1 MSAARMITGLIGAF
15 GGGTLGR
22 MLGGRTGGMI
32 GSMAGSM
39 LARGG
44 GRGGGGIGSLLGG
57 LMGGKDDKQSAHTA
71 AADIAE
77 DDALVLIRAMC
88 NAAKADG
95 EVDSDE
101 IDAIMSRAGDLDDD
115 DERFLRSELQSPLD
129 LAGFVSSVPQG
140 LEAEVYAAS
149 LLPITVDTPSE
160 VEYLNSLASGLGL
173 THDQVAS
180 IHDELG
186 LS

>member
-39 LARGG
+39 LARKGG
-44 GRGGGGIGSLLGG
+44 GAGGIGSMLGG
-57 LMGGKDDKQSAHTA
+57 LMGGDDDKQAAHAA
-71 AADIAE
+71 AADMAE
-77 DDALVLIRAMC
+77 DEAMVLVRAMC

-95 EVDSDE
+95 EVDQSE
-101 IDAIMSRAGDLDDD
+101 IDAILSRAGDLDAD
-115 DERFLRSELQSPLD
+115 DERMLRSELQSPLD
-129 LAGFVSSVPQG
+129 LASFVSSVPKG
-140 LEAEVYAAS
+140 LEAEVYAVS
-149 LLPITVDTPSE
+149 LLPITVDTPEE
-160 VEYLNSLASGLGL
+160 VDYLKSLASGLGL
-173 THDQVAS
+173 SHDHVAS
-180 IHDELG
+180 IHEELG

>member
-39 LARGG
+39 LSRS
-44 GRGGGGIGSLLGG
+44 GGGGIGSLLGG
-57 LMGGKDDKQSAHTA
+57 LMGGDKDDDTTSRA
-71 AADIAE
+71 AVMS
-77 DDALVLIRAMC
+77 DDEAMVLVRAMC

-95 EVDSDE
+95 TVDSAEVDAILKKAGPLDAEDE
-101 IDAIMSRAGDLDDD
+101 LMLRTELQGDLDL
-115 DERFLRSELQSPLD
+115 EGLISQ
-129 LAGFVSSVPQG
+129 VPSG
-140 LEAEVYAAS
+140 MEAEVYAMS
-149 LLPITVDTPSE
+149 LLPITVDTPQE
-160 VEYLNSLASGLGL
+160 VEYLQTLAQRLGL
-173 THDQVAS
+173 SDDQVRS

-186 LS
+186 LN

>member
-1 MSAARMITGLIGAF
+1 MSAAKMITGLIGAF

-44 GRGGGGIGSLLGG
+44 RGGGGIGSLLGG
-57 LMGGKDDKQSAHTA
+57 LMGGKDKDQAASA

-95 EVDSDE
+95 EVDASE

-129 LAGFVSSVPQG
+129 LAGFVSSVPKG

-160 VEYLNSLASGLGL
+160 VEYLKSLASGLGL
-173 THDQVAS
+173 SHDQVSS

-186 LS
+186 IS

>member
-39 LARGG
+39 LSRKA
-44 GRGGGGIGSLLGG
+44 GRGGGIGSMLGG
-57 LMGGKDDKQSAHTA
+57 LMGGNDDKQTANAA

-77 DDALVLIRAMC
+77 DDAMVLIRAMC

-95 EVDSDE
+95 EVDDDE
-101 IDAIMSRAGDLDDD
+101 VNAILSRAGDLDDD
-115 DERFLRSELQSPLD
+115 DQRFLRSELQSPLD
-129 LAGFVSSVPQG
+129 LDSFLASVPKG

-160 VEYLNSLASGLGL
+160 VQYMQTLASGLGL
-173 THDQVAS
+173 KSDQVAA
-180 IHDELG
+180 IHSELG
-186 LS
+186 LG

>member
-1 MSAARMITGLIGAF
+1 MITGLIGAF

-39 LARGG
+39 LARKGG
-44 GRGGGGIGSLLGG
+44 GGGGIGSMLGG
-57 LMGGKDDKQSAHTA
+57 LMGGNDDKQAASSA

-95 EVDSDE
+95 EVDQSE
-101 IDAIMSRAGDLDDD
+101 VDAILSRAGDLDGD

-129 LAGFVSSVPQG
+129 LNAFLTTVPQG

-160 VEYLNSLASGLGL
+160 VEYLQSLASGLGL
-173 THDQVAS
+173 STDQVSS
-180 IHDELG
+180 IHEELG
-186 LS
+186 LA

>member
-1 MSAARMITGLIGAF
+1 MITGLIGAF

-44 GRGGGGIGSLLGG
+44 RGGRGGGIGSMLGG
-57 LMGGKDDKQSAHTA
+57 LMGGKDDKQAASAA

-95 EVDSDE
+95 EVDDSE
-101 IDAIMSRAGDLDDD
+101 VNAILSRAGDLDDD
-115 DERFLRSELQSPLD
+115 DERFLRSELQTPLD
-129 LAGFVSSVPQG
+129 LNAFLSTVPDG

-160 VEYLNSLASGLGL
+160 VEYLQSLAAGLGL
-173 THDQVAS
+173 NSDQVAS

-186 LS
+186 LA